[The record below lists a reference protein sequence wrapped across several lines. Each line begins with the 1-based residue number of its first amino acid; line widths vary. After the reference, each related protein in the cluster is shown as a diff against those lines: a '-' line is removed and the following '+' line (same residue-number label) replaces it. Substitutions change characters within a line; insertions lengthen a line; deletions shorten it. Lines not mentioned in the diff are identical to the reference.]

1 MNFGFGFLGNGLGCL
16 RKEKKK
22 EESWRRRREE
32 LFGEEDGEMSFVLG
46 FFRLGRGEWDGR
58 WRKKKTN
65 EGRRKLSKNSSSMWI

>member
-1 MNFGFGFLGNGLGCL
+1 MNFGFGFLGNGFRCL

-32 LFGEEDGEMSFVLG
+32 LSGEEDGEMSFVLG
-46 FFRLGRGEWDGR
+46 FLRLGRGEWDDR

-65 EGRRKLSKNSSSMWI
+65 EGRRK